1 MTDKVLYLNGVNVL
15 YFGVGK
21 KIKLIE
27 AKNTILTFAEILI
40 LSNCNKKNIYY
51 RIYSLRL

>member
-51 RIYSLRL
+51 IIYTLRL